1 MLCGGDY
8 DDDDDDGDGDY
19 DDDDGDDNFH
29 TWTKSRRTLER
40 KLWKLP
46 GIGTAELAM

>member
-8 DDDDDDGDGDY
+8 DDDDDDGDS
-19 DDDDGDDNFH
+19 FH
-29 TWTKSRRTLER
+29 TWTNRRRTWEG

-46 GIGTAELAM
+46 GIGTAELAIYL